1 MFESESATDIPP
13 ACELFLIRGLPGSGK
28 SKFANMLVE
37 YCSEEEAVVLEAD
50 QFFLDGH
57 SNYNFDPTKLSAAHE
72 WCLERAIEAMK
83 RGQRV
88 VVANTF
94 TQLWMMRPYIDWAKE
109 LGVPFTV
116 ASLYDDGKS
125 DETLASRNVHGVPA
139 RTIAMMRAA
148 WEL

>member
-1 MFESESATDIPP
+1 MFDTESANDDAP
-13 ACELFLIRGLPGSGK
+13 ACEVILVRGLPGSGK

-50 QFFLDGH
+50 QFFLDEKGA
-57 SNYNFDPTKLSAAHE
+57 YVFDPAKLSAAHE

-116 ASLYDDGKS
+116 ISLYDDGKS
-125 DETLASRNVHGVPA
+125 DETLASRNVHGVPV
-139 RTIAMMRAA
+139 RTIVMMRAT